1 MRMLVRNL
9 AAAEAGVQE
18 GEEEH
23 QTPPQRQLGPLG
35 AGRASVRLFPSRA
48 HTAAASSR
56 HRRQPRVMQRGLDIG
71 MGA

>member
-35 AGRASVRLFPSRA
+35 AGRASVRLFPSRQR
-48 HTAAASSR
+48 TRQQRAAATAVS
-56 HRRQPRVMQRGLDIG
+56 PE
-71 MGA
+71 